1 MFRTLGS
8 RLRLV
13 RPRIP
18 CFSTNASAATSHAV
32 DVYEVSP
39 RDGLQNE
46 ATILTV
52 DQKMDIIESL
62 ARARPA
68 SVEVCSFVR
77 ADRVPTMAGAEEVCE
92 RLNASEWATEARAN
106 GTKFSALILN
116 QKGFD
121 RFLEHPLDTVTLVVS
136 CTDGHSKANAG
147 KETMQAL
154 QSMLEIA
161 AVCKQEGIGTRGYA
175 SMAFGCPI
183 EGDVDPAMVQD
194 VVAGYA
200 EAGVDTV
207 VIADTIGVA
216 VPAQV
221 EQICGSALDVISGDR
236 LGLHMH
242 DTYERALENCQA
254 GLDLGVRH
262 IDAAVG
268 GTGGCPFAKG
278 SAGNLATE
286 QLLALLDRRGH
297 AHGIQK
303 NHLEAANRKLEAAL
317 GRGLI
322 RA

>member
-1 MFRTLGS
+1 M
-8 RLRLV
+8 
-13 RPRIP
+13 
-18 CFSTNASAATSHAV
+18 
-32 DVYEVSP
+32 E
-39 RDGLQNE
+39 
-46 ATILTV
+46 
-52 DQKMDIIESL
+52 IIEAL
-62 ARARPA
+62 ARSRPA
-68 SVEVCSFVR
+68 TVEVCSFVR

-92 RLNASEWATEARAN
+92 RLNSAEWAAEARAD

-136 CTDGHSKANAG
+136 CTNSHSKANAG
-147 KETMQAL
+147 KETMAAL
-154 QSMLEIA
+154 QSMLDIA
-161 AVCKQEGIGTRGYA
+161 AVCQREGIGTRGYA
-175 SMAFGCPI
+175 SMAFGCPL
-183 EGDVDPAMVQD
+183 EGDVDPAFVQD

-221 EQICGSALDVISGDR
+221 EELCRNALKVLPGDR

-262 IDAAVG
+262 IDVAVG

-286 QLLALLDRRGH
+286 QLLGLLDRQGH
-297 AHGIQK
+297 HHGIQTS
-303 NHLEAANRKLEAAL
+303 HLANANAMLEAAL
-317 GRGLI
+317 GRELI
-322 RA
+322 RE

>member
-1 MFRTLGS
+1 M
-8 RLRLV
+8 
-13 RPRIP
+13 P
-18 CFSTNASAATSHAV
+18 HAV

-46 ATILTV
+46 ATVLTV

-68 SVEVCSFVR
+68 SVEICSFVR
-77 ADRVPTMAGAEEVCE
+77 ADKVPTMAGAEEVCE
-92 RLNASEWATEARAN
+92 RVNGSEWAAEARAD

-116 QKGFD
+116 RKGFD

-136 CTDGHSKANAG
+136 CTDSHSKANAG

-154 QSMLEIA
+154 QSMLDIA
-161 AVCKQEGIGTRGYA
+161 AVCQQEGIGTRGYA
-175 SMAFGCPI
+175 SMAFGCPL
-183 EGDVDPAMVQD
+183 EGDVDQAMVQD

-216 VPAQV
+216 VPEQV
-221 EQICGSALDVISGDR
+221 HQLCSNALKVIPGDR

-242 DTYERALENCQA
+242 DTYERALANCEA
-254 GLDLGVRH
+254 GLALGVKH

-286 QLLALLDRRGH
+286 QLLTLLDQHGH
-297 AHGIQK
+297 AHGIRTS
-303 NHLEAANRKLEAAL
+303 HLAEANRGLEAAL
-317 GRGLI
+317 GRELI
-322 RA
+322 RG